1 MKNYNSAFVMIN
13 MMTTMY
19 MWMFSLCM
27 SLSAA
32 EFGWVSPSK
41 VRRVFAYTIHMVQL
55 RISPED
61 KSNLP
66 GCLIFVRKE
75 LRQ

>member
-1 MKNYNSAFVMIN
+1 MKKYNSIVAMMNMI
-13 MMTTMY
+13 TTMY

-41 VRRVFAYTIHMVQL
+41 VRRVIA
-55 RISPED
+55 
-61 KSNLP
+61 
-66 GCLIFVRKE
+66 
-75 LRQ
+75 

>member
-1 MKNYNSAFVMIN
+1 MKNYNSVFVMIN

-41 VRRVFAYTIHMVQL
+41 VRRVIA
-55 RISPED
+55 
-61 KSNLP
+61 
-66 GCLIFVRKE
+66 
-75 LRQ
+75 